1 MSRSHA
7 AANLPGFTLQR
18 DTTMDLILW
27 RHADAQDGEQDMAR
41 PLTSKGRKQAERM
54 AAWLNAHLP
63 KDTRILVS
71 PARRTRE
78 TADALGRDYE
88 TDKHLVPGAEAAHLL
103 AAAGWP
109 EASGA
114 VLVVGH
120 QPTLGEAASLLL
132 FGETRGL
139 SIKKGG
145 VIWLTNRV
153 RGVMPQTVIKAAM
166 TAEML

>member
-1 MSRSHA
+1 
-7 AANLPGFTLQR
+7 
-18 DTTMDLILW
+18 MDLILW
-27 RHADAQDGEQDMAR
+27 RHADAQDGELDMAR
-41 PLTSKGRKQAERM
+41 PLTGKGRRQAEQM
-54 AAWLNAHLP
+54 AAWLLGHLP
-63 KDTRILVS
+63 KHTRILVS
-71 PARRTRE
+71 PAQRTRE
-78 TADALGRDYE
+78 TAGALGRTYDVE
-88 TDKHLVPGAEAAHLL
+88 ANLAPGADAAHLL

-109 EASGA
+109 DASGA

-153 RGVMPQTVIKAAM
+153 RGSSPQTVIKAAM
-166 TAEML
+166 TAEMV

>member
-1 MSRSHA
+1 
-7 AANLPGFTLQR
+7 
-18 DTTMDLILW
+18 MDLILW

-41 PLTSKGRKQAERM
+41 PLTNKGRKQAERM
-54 AAWLNAHLP
+54 ADWLHGHLP
-63 KDTRILVS
+63 KGTRILVS
-71 PARRTRE
+71 PAQRTRE
-78 TADALGRDYE
+78 TADALGLAYE
-88 TDKHLVPGAEAAHLL
+88 VEANLAPGGDAAHLL

-120 QPTLGEAASLLL
+120 QPTLGEVASLLL
-132 FGETRGL
+132 FGESSTL

-145 VIWLTNRV
+145 VIWVTNRV
-153 RGVMPQTVIKAAM
+153 RGENPQTVIKAAM